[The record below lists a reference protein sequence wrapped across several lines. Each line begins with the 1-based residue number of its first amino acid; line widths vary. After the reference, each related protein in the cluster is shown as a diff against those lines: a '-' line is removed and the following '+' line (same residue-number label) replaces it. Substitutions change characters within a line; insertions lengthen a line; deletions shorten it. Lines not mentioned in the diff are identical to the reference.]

1 MNGLQLDGIL
11 FHHDD
16 APFRFDLDVR
26 RGEWMALIGPS
37 GAGKST
43 LLDLAAGFIA
53 PDAGRIQMAAR
64 DVTDTGPAERP
75 LSIVFQDDNLFPHL
89 TAEENVAIGIA
100 PGLRIG
106 RRARERARQA
116 LGEVGLGAFAQR
128 RPAAMSGGERQRVG
142 LARAFLRERPVLLLD
157 EPFAALGPALR
168 RQMLDLLAAS
178 RARRADPPTVLMVT
192 HHPEDARGVC
202 DRVAFLEGGVVR
214 AVGETDLML
223 GAQAPTAVRRYL
235 GALTPGAEPAP

>member
-1 MNGLQLDGIL
+1 MSGLVLDGVV
-11 FHHDD
+11 FHHDRT
-16 APFRFDLDVR
+16 PFRFDLDVR

-43 LLDLAAGFIA
+43 LLDLAAGFIPPA
-53 PDAGRIQMAAR
+53 AGRIVMEGR
-64 DVTDTGPAERP
+64 DVTDLGPAERP
-75 LSIVFQDDNLFPHL
+75 LSMVFQDDNLFPHL

-100 PGLRIG
+100 PRFRLG

-116 LGEVGLGAFAQR
+116 LDEVGIGALAGR

-168 RQMLDLLAAS
+168 REMLELLRAA
-178 RARRADPPTVLMVT
+178 RARRSDPPTVLMVT
-192 HHPEDARGVC
+192 HHPEDARGFC
-202 DRVAFLEGGVVR
+202 DRVAFLEDGSVR
-214 AVGETDLML
+214 AVGETEAML
-223 GAQAPTAVRRYL
+223 GGSAPEAVRRYL
-235 GALTPGAEPAP
+235 GALPQGAKPAP